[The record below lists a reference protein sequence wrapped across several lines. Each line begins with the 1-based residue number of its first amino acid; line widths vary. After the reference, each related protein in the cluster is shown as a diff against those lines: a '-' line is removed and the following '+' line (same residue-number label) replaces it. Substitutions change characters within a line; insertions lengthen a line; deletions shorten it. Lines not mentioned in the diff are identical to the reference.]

1 MFKSFLDDDAEFIQF
16 VDLYFD
22 IHGHVHNLKLNLC
35 CKYLDF
41 YAYMYI
47 RRDLKKK
54 PQRFN
59 IIN

>member
-22 IHGHVHNLKLNLC
+22 IHVHNLKLSLC

>member
-22 IHGHVHNLKLNLC
+22 IHAHVHNLKLSLC

>member
-22 IHGHVHNLKLNLC
+22 IHAHVHNLKLSLC

-47 RRDLKKK
+47 RRDLKTKT
-54 PQRFN
+54 PE
-59 IIN
+59 I

>member
-22 IHGHVHNLKLNLC
+22 IHAHVHNLKLSLF

-41 YAYMYI
+41 HAYVYI
-47 RRDLKKK
+47 RRDLKKTR
-54 PQRFN
+54 RFN

>member
-22 IHGHVHNLKLNLC
+22 IHVHNLKLSLC

-47 RRDLKKK
+47 RRDLKKN
-54 PQRFN
+54 RRDL
-59 IIN
+59 IL